1 MFNKKVKSAIIDGAG
16 TVIGSAIMAFGIS
29 SFLLPNQLSSGGF
42 AGIAT
47 ITYYLLGIPMGI
59 MNFILNVPLFV
70 FAGYKIG
77 KEFFV
82 KSIVGTISLSI
93 FIDIFDK
100 YPAITTDRLLAC
112 IYGGVIIGIGTAI
125 ILKVG
130 SSTGGT
136 ELIANIIKA
145 YNPNILISRYLTMI
159 DIAVIALNVIVFRKV
174 EIGLYSAIAI
184 YLYGQLIDII
194 YEGVYLQYKPLS
206 NLINIDEIEKVE
218 LKYYDDSLN
227 ESIISLNNEKK
238 ELFIVSLKKIEYQ
251 NTFSLN
257 NLSSKETIIVT
268 YKDDSTISL
277 MHYFV
282 TSSNKNEEKNIKI
295 KTEDYV
301 KLIGVFYE

>member
-1 MFNKKVKSAIIDGAG
+1 MKKYILYFVSGLTFI
-16 TVIGSAIMAFGIS
+16 
-29 SFLLPNQLSSGGF
+29 FLVVAS
-42 AGIAT
+42 
-47 ITYYLLGIPMGI
+47 LL
-59 MNFILNVPLFV
+59 
-70 FAGYKIG
+70 
-77 KEFFV
+77 
-82 KSIVGTISLSI
+82 
-93 FIDIFDK
+93 
-100 YPAITTDRLLAC
+100 
-112 IYGGVIIGIGTAI
+112 
-125 ILKVG
+125 
-130 SSTGGT
+130 
-136 ELIANIIKA
+136 
-145 YNPNILISRYLTMI
+145 
-159 DIAVIALNVIVFRKV
+159 
-174 EIGLYSAIAI
+174 
-184 YLYGQLIDII
+184 I

-206 NLINIDEIEKVE
+206 NLINIDEIEKVD

-277 MHYFV
+277 MQYFV